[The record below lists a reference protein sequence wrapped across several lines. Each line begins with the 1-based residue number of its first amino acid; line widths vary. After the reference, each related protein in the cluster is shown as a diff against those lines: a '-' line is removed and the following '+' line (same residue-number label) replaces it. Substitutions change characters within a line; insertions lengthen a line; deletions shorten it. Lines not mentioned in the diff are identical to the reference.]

1 MSEYP
6 SQWGY
11 RAVSHPTTVPAADY
25 YRVHADATA
34 LAARNA
40 ELVALLIAKDATIE
54 AQRSTIETQKA
65 ALTRTHQAMGSLQ
78 RVASVS
84 VVEQYLSGAIANLT
98 CREIV
103 ASRDGVI
110 RLDDS
115 TAAYARGQSA
125 GIGERIRALG
135 GGWSIHRDNP
145 AELTQWC
152 VDEIAGW
159 TARADEPATGA
170 DGTIARRTH
179 EGWVDEARAHVR
191 FLEDLA
197 TALASDPGRA
207 VTAGPRGR

>member
-1 MSEYP
+1 MGRTSFGYP
-6 SQWGY
+6 
-11 RAVSHPTTVPAADY
+11 AVVPATDY

-34 LAARNA
+34 FAARNA
-40 ELVALLIAKDATIE
+40 ELMTLLVAKDATIE
-54 AQRSTIETQKA
+54 AQRSTIETQRA
-65 ALTRTHQAMGSLQ
+65 ALDRTQQAMWSLQ

-84 VVEQYLSGAIANLT
+84 VVEQYLSAAIANLT

-135 GGWSIHRDNP
+135 GGWSIHRDSP
-145 AELTQWC
+145 TALPQWC

-159 TARADEPATGA
+159 TARANEPATGA

-197 TALASDPGRA
+197 AALATDPGRA
-207 VTAGPRGR
+207 VTAGPRGH

>member
-1 MSEYP
+1 MERTQPGYGAPAYP
-6 SQWGY
+6 S
-11 RAVSHPTTVPAADY
+11 AVPAADY

-34 LAARNA
+34 MAARNA
-40 ELVALLIAKDATIE
+40 ELVALLIARDA
-54 AQRSTIETQKA
+54 TIETQKA
-65 ALTRTHQAMGSLQ
+65 ALARTQQAMQSLQ

-84 VVEQYLSGAIANLT
+84 VVEQYLGAAIANLT

-110 RLDDS
+110 RLDDI

-145 AELTQWC
+145 GGLPQWC

-159 TARADEPATGA
+159 TVRANEPANGA

-197 TALASDPGRA
+197 AALASDPGRA
-207 VTAGPRGR
+207 VSAGPRAR

>member
-1 MSEYP
+1 MGKRPGYGAPPHP
-6 SQWGY
+6 S
-11 RAVSHPTTVPAADY
+11 TVPAADY

-34 LAARNA
+34 FAARNA
-40 ELVALLIAKDATIE
+40 ELMALLSAKDATIE
-54 AQRSTIETQKA
+54 AQRSTIETQRA
-65 ALTRTHQAMGSLQ
+65 ALDRTQQAMWSLQ

-84 VVEQYLSGAIANLT
+84 VVEQYLSAAIANLT

-103 ASRDGVI
+103 ASRDSVI

-135 GGWSIHRDNP
+135 GGWSIHRDSP
-145 AELTQWC
+145 TALTQWC

-159 TARADEPATGA
+159 SARANEPATGS
-170 DGTIARRTH
+170 DGTIARRMH

-197 TALASDPGRA
+197 AALASDPGRT
-207 VTAGPRGR
+207 VTAGSRGR